1 MHKIVMGQIFSHYSS
16 FGIIDV
22 SYINSN
28 SITEA
33 VSYFKM
39 PYLSRVAAR
48 IYFPFGENLTK
59 DTGGLS
65 SSENKDT

>member
-1 MHKIVMGQIFSHYSS
+1 M
-16 FGIIDV
+16 
-22 SYINSN
+22 YINSN
-28 SITEA
+28 LIKDN
-33 VSYFKM
+33 VWYFKM